1 MVFFLSRL
9 RIFFVSSQQTTS
21 RGKKTSE
28 NHHHDLLLW
37 RDGRRRRT
45 DRDEE
50 RLTGGNDNENNKNKS
65 TLFGGKV
72 AIVAA
77 TACATLALAP
87 FCYLQGARSA
97 IAASNNANILLPLKA
112 ENDGRLTS
120 SSFSSSSSRSHEQ
133 RRATDYGIERE
144 SKLGEKSSKSV
155 DVKRNNNNNNKINNN
170 KRAATTSFAKKF
182 VEAYEHEKVEQRRRR
197 SSSES
202 ASSSSSSSSSSS
214 KSNLISALGSSKS
227 KVPIYVIALED
238 RPEEFEKY
246 EAIRTV
252 FPTAEP
258 THGIDPLQW
267 PNRIEDAQYAVK
279 GLRSYMQTHK
289 SDPALVD
296 FLKVRQEPFVPSGLS
311 YGKEDDI
318 SPGVNW
324 IDQFDNFREHPWLM
338 AIDHRESDGKLT
350 EEEVGRAHHIGCLFA
365 HLYQWQLMLDRGEK
379 KALIFESDAPRIM
392 EAIPF
397 WASEQVAEHA
407 PVDTDILLI
416 RAQHV
421 GEKPPGPLATTF
433 IATNPNDSS
442 EKQTI
447 NIHKYKSAG
456 AGAGLEAYV
465 VSSNFA
471 KKAQAYLARHGAD
484 MIDGYIIKLCQSSYK
499 HAIYERAYY
508 SMYHEDMFLEPYDAA
523 HPKPTVFN
531 CYVASTPDK
540 AD

>member
-1 MVFFLSRL
+1 MMWR
-9 RIFFVSSQQTTS
+9 
-21 RGKKTSE
+21 RGDEEETRALT
-28 NHHHDLLLW
+28 HHHHHGGDIESTKK
-37 RDGRRRRT
+37 RT
-45 DRDEE
+45 TTTTTTR
-50 RLTGGNDNENNKNKS
+50 S
-65 TLFGGKV
+65 SSSSVFGGKLAV
-72 AIVAA
+72 VAA
-77 TACATLALAP
+77 TACATFALAP
-87 FCYLQGARSA
+87 LCYLQGARST
-97 IAASNNANILLPLKA
+97 INNGAATNA
-112 ENDGRLTS
+112 
-120 SSFSSSSSRSHEQ
+120 SSSSSSSVLTEQKPRTRSNDLNE
-133 RRATDYGIERE
+133 RGMLLGARSFDEGRSTGVEYDREKRINLSTEKKASTAT
-144 SKLGEKSSKSV
+144 
-155 DVKRNNNNNNKINNN
+155 
-170 KRAATTSFAKKF
+170 FAKKF
-182 VEAYEHEKVEQRRRR
+182 VEAYEHEKVEQRRR
-197 SSSES
+197 SGEDT
-202 ASSSSSSSSSSS
+202 SSSSSSSSSN
-214 KSNLISALGSSKS
+214 KNNNLISALGSSKS

-246 EAIRTV
+246 EAIRAV

-258 THGIDPLQW
+258 THGVDPLQW

-279 GLRSYMQTHK
+279 GLRSYMQSHK

-311 YGKEDDI
+311 YGKDDGI
-318 SPGVNW
+318 SPGINW
-324 IDQFDNFREHPWLM
+324 IDTFDNFREHPWLM
-338 AIDHRESDGKLT
+338 AIDHRGSDGKLT

-365 HLYQWQLMLDRGEK
+365 HLYQWQLMLDRGVK

-397 WASEQVAEHA
+397 WASEQVADHA

-416 RAQHV
+416 RSQRV
-421 GEKPPGPLATTF
+421 GEKPPGPLVSTF
-433 IATNPNDSS
+433 LATNPHDSS

-456 AGAGLEAYV
+456 AGAGFEAYV

-508 SMYHEDMFLEPYDAA
+508 SMYHEDMFLEPYDAQ

-531 CYVASTPDK
+531 CYVASMPDK

>member
-1 MVFFLSRL
+1 MMWR
-9 RIFFVSSQQTTS
+9 
-21 RGKKTSE
+21 RGDEEETRALT
-28 NHHHDLLLW
+28 HHHHHGGDIESTKK
-37 RDGRRRRT
+37 RT
-45 DRDEE
+45 TTTTTR
-50 RLTGGNDNENNKNKS
+50 S
-65 TLFGGKV
+65 SSSSVFGGKLAV
-72 AIVAA
+72 VAA
-77 TACATLALAP
+77 TACATFALAP
-87 FCYLQGARSA
+87 LCYLQGARST
-97 IAASNNANILLPLKA
+97 INNGAATNA
-112 ENDGRLTS
+112 
-120 SSFSSSSSRSHEQ
+120 SSSSSSSVLTEQKPRTRSNDLNE
-133 RRATDYGIERE
+133 RGVLLGARSFDEGRSTGVEYDREKRINLSTEKKASTAT
-144 SKLGEKSSKSV
+144 
-155 DVKRNNNNNNKINNN
+155 
-170 KRAATTSFAKKF
+170 FAKKF
-182 VEAYEHEKVEQRRRR
+182 VEAYEHEKVEQRRR
-197 SSSES
+197 SGEDT
-202 ASSSSSSSSSSS
+202 SSSSSSSSSN
-214 KSNLISALGSSKS
+214 KNNNLISALGSSKS

-246 EAIRTV
+246 EAIRAV

-258 THGIDPLQW
+258 THGVDPLQW

-279 GLRSYMQTHK
+279 GLRSYMQSHK

-311 YGKEDDI
+311 YGKDDGI
-318 SPGVNW
+318 SPGINW
-324 IDQFDNFREHPWLM
+324 IDTFDNFREHPWLM
-338 AIDHRESDGKLT
+338 AIDHRGSDGKLT

-365 HLYQWQLMLDRGEK
+365 HLYQWQLMLDRGVK

-397 WASEQVAEHA
+397 WASEQVADHA

-416 RAQHV
+416 RSQRV
-421 GEKPPGPLATTF
+421 GEKPPGPLVSTF
-433 IATNPNDSS
+433 LATNPHDSS

-456 AGAGLEAYV
+456 AGAGFEAYV

-471 KKAQAYLARHGAD
+471 KKAQAYLSRHGAD

-508 SMYHEDMFLEPYDAA
+508 SMYHEDMFLEPYDAQ

-531 CYVASTPDK
+531 CYVASMPDK

>member
-1 MVFFLSRL
+1 MMWR
-9 RIFFVSSQQTTS
+9 
-21 RGKKTSE
+21 RGDEEETRALT
-28 NHHHDLLLW
+28 HHHHHGGDIESTKK
-37 RDGRRRRT
+37 RT
-45 DRDEE
+45 TTTTTTR
-50 RLTGGNDNENNKNKS
+50 S
-65 TLFGGKV
+65 SSSSVFGGKLAV
-72 AIVAA
+72 VAA
-77 TACATLALAP
+77 TACATFALAP
-87 FCYLQGARSA
+87 LCYLQGARST
-97 IAASNNANILLPLKA
+97 INNGAATNA
-112 ENDGRLTS
+112 
-120 SSFSSSSSRSHEQ
+120 SSSSSSSVLTEQKPRTRSNDLNE
-133 RRATDYGIERE
+133 RGMLLGARSFDEGRSTGVEYDREKRINLSTEKKASTAT
-144 SKLGEKSSKSV
+144 
-155 DVKRNNNNNNKINNN
+155 
-170 KRAATTSFAKKF
+170 FAKKF
-182 VEAYEHEKVEQRRRR
+182 VEAYEHEKVEQRRR
-197 SSSES
+197 SGEDT
-202 ASSSSSSSSSSS
+202 SSSSSSSSSN
-214 KSNLISALGSSKS
+214 KNNNLISALGSSKS

-246 EAIRTV
+246 EAIRAV

-258 THGIDPLQW
+258 THGVDPLQW

-279 GLRSYMQTHK
+279 GLRSYMQSHK

-311 YGKEDDI
+311 YGKDDGI
-318 SPGVNW
+318 SPGINW
-324 IDQFDNFREHPWLM
+324 IDTFDNFREHPWLM
-338 AIDHRESDGKLT
+338 AIDHRGSDGKLT

-365 HLYQWQLMLDRGEK
+365 HLYQWQLMLDRGVK

-397 WASEQVAEHA
+397 WASEQVADHA

-416 RAQHV
+416 RSQRV
-421 GEKPPGPLATTF
+421 GEKPPGPLVSTF
-433 IATNPNDSS
+433 LATNPHDSS

-456 AGAGLEAYV
+456 AGAGFEAYV

-471 KKAQAYLARHGAD
+471 KKAQAYLSRHGAD

-508 SMYHEDMFLEPYDAA
+508 SMYHEDMFLEPYDAQ

-531 CYVASTPDK
+531 CYVASMPDK

>member
-1 MVFFLSRL
+1 MMWR
-9 RIFFVSSQQTTS
+9 
-21 RGKKTSE
+21 RGDEEETRALT
-28 NHHHDLLLW
+28 HHHHHGGDIESTKK
-37 RDGRRRRT
+37 RT
-45 DRDEE
+45 TTTTTR
-50 RLTGGNDNENNKNKS
+50 S
-65 TLFGGKV
+65 SSSSVFGGKLAV
-72 AIVAA
+72 VAA
-77 TACATLALAP
+77 TACATFALAP
-87 FCYLQGARSA
+87 LCYLQGARST
-97 IAASNNANILLPLKA
+97 INNGAATNA
-112 ENDGRLTS
+112 
-120 SSFSSSSSRSHEQ
+120 SSSSSSSVLTEQKRTRSNDLDE
-133 RRATDYGIERE
+133 RGMLLGARSFDEGRSTGVEYDREKRINLSTEKKASTAT
-144 SKLGEKSSKSV
+144 
-155 DVKRNNNNNNKINNN
+155 
-170 KRAATTSFAKKF
+170 FAKKF
-182 VEAYEHEKVEQRRRR
+182 VEAYEHEKVEQRRR
-197 SSSES
+197 SGEDT
-202 ASSSSSSSSSSS
+202 SSSSSSSN
-214 KSNLISALGSSKS
+214 KNNNLISALGSSKS

-246 EAIRTV
+246 EAIRAV

-258 THGIDPLQW
+258 THGVDPLQW

-279 GLRSYMQTHK
+279 GLRSYMQSHK

-311 YGKEDDI
+311 YGKDDGI
-318 SPGVNW
+318 SPGINW
-324 IDQFDNFREHPWLM
+324 IDTFDNFREHPWLM
-338 AIDHRESDGKLT
+338 AIDHRGSDGKLT

-365 HLYQWQLMLDRGEK
+365 HLYQWQLMLDRGVK

-397 WASEQVAEHA
+397 WASEQVADHA

-416 RAQHV
+416 RSQRV
-421 GEKPPGPLATTF
+421 GEKPPGPLVSTF
-433 IATNPNDSS
+433 LATNPHDSS

-456 AGAGLEAYV
+456 AGAGFEAYV

-471 KKAQAYLARHGAD
+471 KKAQAYLSRHGAD

-508 SMYHEDMFLEPYDAA
+508 SMYHEDMFLEPYDAQ

-531 CYVASTPDK
+531 CYVASMPDK

>member
-1 MVFFLSRL
+1 MMWR
-9 RIFFVSSQQTTS
+9 
-21 RGKKTSE
+21 RGDEEETRALT
-28 NHHHDLLLW
+28 HHHHHGGDIESTKK
-37 RDGRRRRT
+37 RT
-45 DRDEE
+45 TTTTTR
-50 RLTGGNDNENNKNKS
+50 S
-65 TLFGGKV
+65 SSSSVFGGKLAV
-72 AIVAA
+72 VAA
-77 TACATLALAP
+77 TACATFALEP
-87 FCYLQGARSA
+87 LCYLQGARST
-97 IAASNNANILLPLKA
+97 INNGAATNA
-112 ENDGRLTS
+112 
-120 SSFSSSSSRSHEQ
+120 SSSSSSSVLTEQKRTRSNDLDE
-133 RRATDYGIERE
+133 RGMLLGARSFDEGRSTGVEYDREKRINLSTEKKASTAT
-144 SKLGEKSSKSV
+144 
-155 DVKRNNNNNNKINNN
+155 
-170 KRAATTSFAKKF
+170 FAKKF
-182 VEAYEHEKVEQRRRR
+182 VEAYEHEKVEQRRR
-197 SSSES
+197 SGEDT
-202 ASSSSSSSSSSS
+202 SSSSSSSN
-214 KSNLISALGSSKS
+214 KNNNLISALGSSKS

-246 EAIRTV
+246 EAIRAV

-258 THGIDPLQW
+258 THGVDPLQW

-279 GLRSYMQTHK
+279 GLRSYMQSHK

-311 YGKEDDI
+311 YGKDDGI
-318 SPGVNW
+318 SPGINW
-324 IDQFDNFREHPWLM
+324 IDTFDNFREHPWLM
-338 AIDHRESDGKLT
+338 AIDHRGSDGKLT

-365 HLYQWQLMLDRGEK
+365 HLYQWQLMLDRGVK

-397 WASEQVAEHA
+397 WASEQVADHA

-416 RAQHV
+416 RSQRV
-421 GEKPPGPLATTF
+421 GEKPPGPLVSTF
-433 IATNPNDSS
+433 LATNPHDSS

-456 AGAGLEAYV
+456 AGAGFEAYV

-471 KKAQAYLARHGAD
+471 KKAQAYLSRHGAD

-508 SMYHEDMFLEPYDAA
+508 SMYHEDMFLEPYDAQ

-531 CYVASTPDK
+531 CYVASMPDK

>member
-1 MVFFLSRL
+1 MMWR
-9 RIFFVSSQQTTS
+9 
-21 RGKKTSE
+21 RGDEEETRALT
-28 NHHHDLLLW
+28 HHHHHGGDIESTKK
-37 RDGRRRRT
+37 RT
-45 DRDEE
+45 TTTTR
-50 RLTGGNDNENNKNKS
+50 S
-65 TLFGGKV
+65 SSSSVFGGKLAV
-72 AIVAA
+72 VAA
-77 TACATLALAP
+77 TACATFALAP
-87 FCYLQGARSA
+87 LCYLQGARST
-97 IAASNNANILLPLKA
+97 INNGAATNA
-112 ENDGRLTS
+112 
-120 SSFSSSSSRSHEQ
+120 SSSSSSVLTEQKRTRSNDLDE
-133 RRATDYGIERE
+133 RGMLLGARSFDEGRSTGVEYDREKRINLSTEKKASTAT
-144 SKLGEKSSKSV
+144 
-155 DVKRNNNNNNKINNN
+155 
-170 KRAATTSFAKKF
+170 FAKKF
-182 VEAYEHEKVEQRRRR
+182 VEAYEHEKVEQRRR
-197 SSSES
+197 SGEDT
-202 ASSSSSSSSSSS
+202 SSSSSSSSSN
-214 KSNLISALGSSKS
+214 KNNNLISALGSSKS

-246 EAIRTV
+246 EAIRAV

-258 THGIDPLQW
+258 THGVDPLQW

-279 GLRSYMQTHK
+279 GLRSYMQSHK

-311 YGKEDDI
+311 YGKDDGI
-318 SPGVNW
+318 SPGINW
-324 IDQFDNFREHPWLM
+324 IDTFDNFREHPWLM
-338 AIDHRESDGKLT
+338 AIDHRGSDGKLT

-365 HLYQWQLMLDRGEK
+365 HLYQWQLMLDRGVK

-397 WASEQVAEHA
+397 WASEQVADHA

-416 RAQHV
+416 RSQRV
-421 GEKPPGPLATTF
+421 GEKPPGPLVSTF
-433 IATNPNDSS
+433 LATNPHDSS

-456 AGAGLEAYV
+456 AGAGFEAYV

-471 KKAQAYLARHGAD
+471 KKAQAYLSRHGAD

-508 SMYHEDMFLEPYDAA
+508 SMYHEDMFLEPYDAQ

-531 CYVASTPDK
+531 CYVASMPDK

>member
-1 MVFFLSRL
+1 MSTFDDDEGEKQRL
-9 RIFFVSSQQTTS
+9 IV
-21 RGKKTSE
+21 
-28 NHHHDLLLW
+28 H
-37 RDGRRRRT
+37 RRRGGSDNR
-45 DRDEE
+45 EQKNE
-50 RLTGGNDNENNKNKS
+50 REKNN
-65 TLFGGKV
+65 TVFGGKV

-87 FCYLQGARSA
+87 MCYLQGARSA
-97 IAASNNANILLPLKA
+97 ISSANANIA
-112 ENDGRLTS
+112 
-120 SSFSSSSSRSHEQ
+120 EQ
-133 RRATDYGIERE
+133 RQQLATNERDERASTSTIKNA
-144 SKLGEKSSKSV
+144 SLLGEKSSSV
-155 DVKRNNNNNNKINNN
+155 SAGRQASSGVQNDHEKRINTKEYN

-197 SSSES
+197 SSGEG
-202 ASSSSSSSSSSS
+202 ASSSGSDHG
-214 KSNLISALGSSKS
+214 NLLSALGSAKS

-246 EAIRTV
+246 EAIRAV

-258 THGIDPLQW
+258 THGVDPLQW

-279 GLRSYMQTHK
+279 GLRNYMLTHK
-289 SDPALVD
+289 NDPALVD

-311 YGKEDDI
+311 YGKDDDI
-318 SPGVNW
+318 SPGINW
-324 IDQFDNFREHPWLM
+324 IDQYDNFREHPWLM
-338 AIDHRESDGKLT
+338 AIDHRESNGKLT

-416 RAQHV
+416 RAPHV
-421 GEKPPGPLATTF
+421 GEKPPGPLATSF
-433 IATNPNDSS
+433 IATNPHDSS

-465 VSSNFA
+465 VTSNFA
-471 KKAQAYLARHGAD
+471 KKAQEYLARHGAD

-523 HPKPTVFN
+523 HPKATVFN
-531 CYVASTPDK
+531 CYVASTPDFT
-540 AD
+540 AH

>member
-1 MVFFLSRL
+1 LFFPSRE
-9 RIFFVSSQQTTS
+9 FVASQQAAGRIRAKIIIMTSFGATT
-21 RGKKTSE
+21 TTAD
-28 NHHHDLLLW
+28 N
-37 RDGRRRRT
+37 RDK
-45 DRDEE
+45 E
-50 RLTGGNDNENNKNKS
+50 RLTGGNNENNNKS

-155 DVKRNNNNNNKINNN
+155 DVKRNNNNNKINNN

>member
-1 MVFFLSRL
+1 MMMWR
-9 RIFFVSSQQTTS
+9 
-21 RGKKTSE
+21 RGDEEETRALT
-28 NHHHDLLLW
+28 HHHHHHGGDIESTKK
-37 RDGRRRRT
+37 RT
-45 DRDEE
+45 
-50 RLTGGNDNENNKNKS
+50 TTTTTTTIS
-65 TLFGGKV
+65 SSVFGGKLAV
-72 AIVAA
+72 VAA
-77 TACATLALAP
+77 TACATFALAP
-87 FCYLQGARSA
+87 LCYLQGARST
-97 IAASNNANILLPLKA
+97 INNGAATNA
-112 ENDGRLTS
+112 
-120 SSFSSSSSRSHEQ
+120 SSSSSSSVLTEQKPRTRSNDLNE
-133 RRATDYGIERE
+133 RGMLLGARSFDEGRSTGVEYDREKRINLSTEKKASTAT
-144 SKLGEKSSKSV
+144 
-155 DVKRNNNNNNKINNN
+155 
-170 KRAATTSFAKKF
+170 FAKKF
-182 VEAYEHEKVEQRRRR
+182 VEAYEHEKVEQRRR
-197 SSSES
+197 SGEDT
-202 ASSSSSSSSSSS
+202 SSSSSSSSSSN
-214 KSNLISALGSSKS
+214 KNNNLISALGSSKS

-246 EAIRTV
+246 EAIRAV

-258 THGIDPLQW
+258 THGVDPLQW

-279 GLRSYMQTHK
+279 GLRSYMQSHK

-311 YGKEDDI
+311 YGKDDGI
-318 SPGVNW
+318 SPGINW
-324 IDQFDNFREHPWLM
+324 IDTFDNFREHPWLM
-338 AIDHRESDGKLT
+338 AIDHRGSDGKLT

-365 HLYQWQLMLDRGEK
+365 HLYQWQLMLDRGVK

-397 WASEQVAEHA
+397 WASEQVADHA

-416 RAQHV
+416 RSQRV
-421 GEKPPGPLATTF
+421 GEKPPGPLVSTF
-433 IATNPNDSS
+433 LATNPHDSS

-456 AGAGLEAYV
+456 AGAGFEAYV

-471 KKAQAYLARHGAD
+471 KKAQAYLSRHGAD

-508 SMYHEDMFLEPYDAA
+508 SMYHEDMFLEPYDAQ

-531 CYVASTPDK
+531 CYVASMPDK

>member
-1 MVFFLSRL
+1 MMWR
-9 RIFFVSSQQTTS
+9 
-21 RGKKTSE
+21 RGDEEETRALT
-28 NHHHDLLLW
+28 HHHHHGGDIESTKK
-37 RDGRRRRT
+37 RT
-45 DRDEE
+45 TTTTTR
-50 RLTGGNDNENNKNKS
+50 S
-65 TLFGGKV
+65 SSSSVFGGKLAV
-72 AIVAA
+72 VAA
-77 TACATLALAP
+77 TACATFALAP
-87 FCYLQGARSA
+87 LCYLQGARST
-97 IAASNNANILLPLKA
+97 INNGAATNA
-112 ENDGRLTS
+112 
-120 SSFSSSSSRSHEQ
+120 SSSSSSSVLTEQKPRTRSNDLNE
-133 RRATDYGIERE
+133 RGMLLGARSFDEGRSTGVEYDREKRINLSTEKKASTAT
-144 SKLGEKSSKSV
+144 
-155 DVKRNNNNNNKINNN
+155 
-170 KRAATTSFAKKF
+170 FAKKF
-182 VEAYEHEKVEQRRRR
+182 VEAYEHEKVEQRRR
-197 SSSES
+197 SGEDT
-202 ASSSSSSSSSSS
+202 SSSSSSSSSN
-214 KSNLISALGSSKS
+214 KNNNLISALGSSKS

-246 EAIRTV
+246 EAIRAV

-258 THGIDPLQW
+258 THGVDPLQW

-279 GLRSYMQTHK
+279 GLRSYMQSHK

-311 YGKEDDI
+311 YGKDDGI
-318 SPGVNW
+318 SPGINW
-324 IDQFDNFREHPWLM
+324 IDTFDNFREHPWLM
-338 AIDHRESDGKLT
+338 AIDHRGSDGKLT

-365 HLYQWQLMLDRGEK
+365 HLYQWQLMLDRGVK

-397 WASEQVAEHA
+397 WASEQVADHA

-416 RAQHV
+416 RSQRV
-421 GEKPPGPLATTF
+421 GEKPPGPLVSTF
-433 IATNPNDSS
+433 LATNPHDSS

-456 AGAGLEAYV
+456 AGAGFEAYV

-471 KKAQAYLARHGAD
+471 KKAQAYLSRHGAD

-508 SMYHEDMFLEPYDAA
+508 SMYHEDMFLEPYDAQ

-531 CYVASTPDK
+531 CYVASMPDK